1 VEDDDVLKEYINK
14 IFMLLMPGEKW
25 HDVKEDDKQ
34 LNNSAAE
41 IENTLANTPVVDLIS
56 FCV

>member
-1 VEDDDVLKEYINK
+1 
-14 IFMLLMPGEKW
+14 MLGEKW

-41 IENTLANTPVVDLIS
+41 LENTLANTPVVDLIS